1 MRLYKNIIR
10 KCIGRLSAI
19 AALTSI
25 FFLQSCDMIKDE
37 SDCYQSYNLV
47 RLVYDHNMKF
57 ADAFDSE
64 VKAVTLLAFNSE
76 TGRLVKRIDA
86 PHSALNED
94 NELVLDVA
102 PGKYDIIVW
111 GGEHPKSFAIATGT
125 EGESQMQDFHC
136 RMNRLDEQGTANV
149 REDLA
154 PLWHGQ
160 IDVELPYAS
169 PSKPNR
175 ITVPLK
181 KDTNTFRVVL
191 QHISGEAVNCDDFD
205 FTITDSN
212 GWMNH
217 DNSLREDVDIT
228 YHPWYTFS
236 GAVDINTN
244 PTPAPGSRS
253 LPEAFS
259 TRSALG
265 ASLAEFTTSRLLT
278 DRKPILTVTN
288 KKENKVVLSIPVI
301 DYALLVKG
309 FYHKDIS
316 DQEYLDRQDEYNMT
330 FFLDEG
336 NRWLS
341 AVIIINDWRIVR
353 HETPIE

>member
-25 FFLQSCDMIKDE
+25 FFLPSCDMIKDDT
-37 SDCYQSYNLV
+37 DCYQSYNLV

-64 VKAVTLLAFNSE
+64 VKAVTLLAFDSQS
-76 TGRLVKRIDA
+76 GKLVKRIDA
-86 PHSALNED
+86 PHSALNDD

-136 RMNRLDEQGTANV
+136 RMNRLDEQGTAHV

-175 ITVPLK
+175 IKVPLK

-228 YHPWYTFS
+228 YHPWYTHS
-236 GAVDINTN
+236 GSVDINTN
-244 PTPAPGSRS
+244 PTPAPGSAS
-253 LPEAFS
+253 LPESFS

-341 AVIIINDWRIVR
+341 SVIIINDWRIVR
-353 HETPIE
+353 HETPVE